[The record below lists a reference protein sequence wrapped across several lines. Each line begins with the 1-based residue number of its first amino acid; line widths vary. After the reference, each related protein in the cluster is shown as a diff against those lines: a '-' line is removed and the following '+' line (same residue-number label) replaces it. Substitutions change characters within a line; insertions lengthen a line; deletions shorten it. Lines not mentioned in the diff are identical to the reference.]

1 MNNKKIVIIGS
12 TGHLGFN
19 VAKCLLKKNKNILLL
34 IRKKNIYTTE
44 LVNSGA
50 KIKLVNFNKLKEIN
64 KIIKNQDIL
73 INTASRN
80 PYNPSGNI
88 LKDNYDITKNIF
100 NSTIKT
106 SIKKIINISSS
117 VIFKRKLS
125 KLDKINEKSELNFFE
140 NDYVKGKILS
150 EKFIDKFE
158 LKERKTIIRLYPGWI
173 IGNDDIFLTP
183 PSKFFYE
190 KIYKKKLIP
199 CFNGGVS
206 INGVEEISDAIIN
219 SININRNQK
228 FILGGHNIS
237 YYDLIK
243 SFSNKSNNFAL
254 ILKLPNFF
262 LPILRYILIFFSKYL
277 NIFTKLS
284 NQIVYSEQ
292 GLKSYLY
299 LSSSKAKKYLNYKIK
314 DFNLLIK
321 DIEKNSMKHSYLINC
336 IGKNNFFPNYKI
348 NIKNIKKNKKILI
361 TGCPGQLGN
370 RFIDFIIDY
379 NNKNKNKIYCNLLVE
394 KKFIDLLKLPQ
405 EFSIFYGSLNNKSV
419 IKKSLKNV
427 SNVMHLASKIYDSSN
442 KNIYETNY
450 ISSKIF
456 CEILINEKIDRIL
469 YMSTDSVY
477 GYENNN
483 LPFNDKKKY
492 KPFGIYGIS
501 KKKFEDFLIEK
512 SRENKI
518 NHTILRGFLFFDKNL
533 FNKNKFIKSL
543 YNKIQLL
550 IGDGKNYRNVT
561 FKENVVLAFFHCLN
575 SNKTINKTYWIG
587 DKNFKITMSQ
597 LYKKICLI
605 NKIKYRPIFLPN
617 IFGFILRAKFN
628 FLNLLGYNSGLLF
641 TLCKLNLSITAK
653 ITNIYKDTKYKEII
667 SFNEI
672 KKNAK

>member
-19 VAKCLLKKNKNILLL
+19 VAKCLLKKNENILLL

-125 KLDKINEKSELNFFE
+125 KSDKINEKSELNFFE

-199 CFNGGVS
+199 CFNGGIS
-206 INGVEEISDAIIN
+206 INGVEEIADAIIN

-262 LPILRYILIFFSKYL
+262 LPILKYILIFFSKYL

-321 DIEKNSMKHSYLINC
+321 DIEKNSKKHSYLINY

-405 EFSIFYGSLNNKSV
+405 EFSIFYGSLNNKSI

-427 SNVMHLASKIYDSSN
+427 SNVIHFASKIYDSSN

-512 SRENKI
+512 S
-518 NHTILRGFLFFDKNL
+518 
-533 FNKNKFIKSL
+533 
-543 YNKIQLL
+543 
-550 IGDGKNYRNVT
+550 
-561 FKENVVLAFFHCLN
+561 
-575 SNKTINKTYWIG
+575 INK
-587 DKNFKITMSQ
+587 
-597 LYKKICLI
+597 LI
-605 NKIKYRPIFLPN
+605 
-617 IFGFILRAKFN
+617 
-628 FLNLLGYNSGLLF
+628 LN
-641 TLCKLNLSITAK
+641 
-653 ITNIYKDTKYKEII
+653 E
-667 SFNEI
+667 E
-672 KKNAK
+672 

>member
-19 VAKCLLKKNKNILLL
+19 VAKCLLKKNENILLL

-125 KLDKINEKSELNFFE
+125 KSDKINEKSELNFFE

-262 LPILRYILIFFSKYL
+262 IPILK
-277 NIFTKLS
+277 NT
-284 NQIVYSEQ
+284 
-292 GLKSYLY
+292 
-299 LSSSKAKKYLNYKIK
+299 SSPLNYK
-314 DFNLLIK
+314 
-321 DIEKNSMKHSYLINC
+321 
-336 IGKNNFFPNYKI
+336 
-348 NIKNIKKNKKILI
+348 
-361 TGCPGQLGN
+361 
-370 RFIDFIIDY
+370 
-379 NNKNKNKIYCNLLVE
+379 
-394 KKFIDLLKLPQ
+394 
-405 EFSIFYGSLNNKSV
+405 
-419 IKKSLKNV
+419 
-427 SNVMHLASKIYDSSN
+427 
-442 KNIYETNY
+442 
-450 ISSKIF
+450 
-456 CEILINEKIDRIL
+456 
-469 YMSTDSVY
+469 
-477 GYENNN
+477 
-483 LPFNDKKKY
+483 
-492 KPFGIYGIS
+492 
-501 KKKFEDFLIEK
+501 
-512 SRENKI
+512 
-518 NHTILRGFLFFDKNL
+518 
-533 FNKNKFIKSL
+533 
-543 YNKIQLL
+543 
-550 IGDGKNYRNVT
+550 
-561 FKENVVLAFFHCLN
+561 
-575 SNKTINKTYWIG
+575 
-587 DKNFKITMSQ
+587 
-597 LYKKICLI
+597 
-605 NKIKYRPIFLPN
+605 
-617 IFGFILRAKFN
+617 
-628 FLNLLGYNSGLLF
+628 
-641 TLCKLNLSITAK
+641 
-653 ITNIYKDTKYKEII
+653 
-667 SFNEI
+667 
-672 KKNAK
+672 

>member
-12 TGHLGFN
+12 TGHLGYN
-19 VAKCLLKKNKNILLL
+19 VAKRLLKKNKNILLL
-34 IRKKNIYTTE
+34 IRKKNIYTKE
-44 LVNSGA
+44 LENGGA
-50 KIKLVNFNKLKEIN
+50 NIKLVNFNKFKEIN
-64 KIIKNQDIL
+64 KVIKNQDIL

-117 VIFKRKLS
+117 VIFKRKINKS
-125 KLDKINEKSELNFFE
+125 NKINERSELNFFE

-183 PSKFFYE
+183 PSKFFCE
-190 KIYKKKLIP
+190 KVYKKKFIP
-199 CFNGGVS
+199 CFKGGIS
-206 INGVEEISDAIIN
+206 INGVEEISEAIIS
-219 SININRNQK
+219 SIKITKNQK
-228 FILGGHNIS
+228 FILGGHNVS

-243 SFSNKSNNFAL
+243 SFSKKSNNFAL

-262 LPILRYILIFFSKYL
+262 IPIIENTSIFFSKYL
-277 NIFTKLS
+277 NILNNLS
-284 NQIVYSEQ
+284 NQIIYSKQ

-314 DFNLLIK
+314 NYNLLIK
-321 DIEKNSMKHSYLINC
+321 DIEKNSKKHSYDIHL
-336 IGKNNFFPNYKI
+336 IGKNNFFPDYKI
-348 NIKNIKKNKKILI
+348 DIKNIKKNKKVLI

-370 RFIDFIIDY
+370 KFIDFIIDF
-379 NNKNKNKIYCNLLVE
+379 NNKNKNKIYCNLLIE
-394 KKFIDLLKLPQ
+394 KKFINLLDLPP
-405 EFSIFYGSLNNKSV
+405 EFNIFYGSLNNKN
-419 IKKSLKNV
+419 IIRRSLKNV
-427 SNVMHLASKIYDSSN
+427 SNVIHLASKIYDPSN
-442 KNIYETNY
+442 KNIYHTNY

-456 CEILINEKIDRIL
+456 YEILINKKIDRIL

-492 KPFGIYGIS
+492 KPFGMYGIS

-512 SRENKI
+512 SKRNGI
-518 NHTILRGFLFFDKNL
+518 NYTILRGFLFFDKNL
-533 FNKNKFIKSL
+533 FNKNKFVKSL
-543 YNKIQLL
+543 YSKVQLL
-550 IGDGKNYRNVT
+550 IGDGNNYRNVT

-587 DKNFKITMSQ
+587 DKNFKITISQ
-597 LYKKICLI
+597 LYKKICSL

-617 IFGFILRAKFN
+617 IFGFILRAKFS
-628 FLNLLGYNSGLLF
+628 FLSLLGYNSGLLF
-641 TLCKLNLSITAK
+641 TLSKLNLSITAK
-653 ITNIYKDTKYKEII
+653 INNIYKDTKYKEII

-672 KKNAK
+672 KKNEK

>member
-12 TGHLGFN
+12 TGHLGYN

-206 INGVEEISDAIIN
+206 INGVEEISNAIIN

-262 LPILRYILIFFSKYL
+262 LPILRNILIFFSKYL

-321 DIEKNSMKHSYLINC
+321 DIEKNSKKHSYLINY

-348 NIKNIKKNKKILI
+348 NIKNIKKKK
-361 TGCPGQLGN
+361 
-370 RFIDFIIDY
+370 
-379 NNKNKNKIYCNLLVE
+379 
-394 KKFIDLLKLPQ
+394 
-405 EFSIFYGSLNNKSV
+405 
-419 IKKSLKNV
+419 
-427 SNVMHLASKIYDSSN
+427 
-442 KNIYETNY
+442 
-450 ISSKIF
+450 
-456 CEILINEKIDRIL
+456 
-469 YMSTDSVY
+469 
-477 GYENNN
+477 
-483 LPFNDKKKY
+483 
-492 KPFGIYGIS
+492 
-501 KKKFEDFLIEK
+501 
-512 SRENKI
+512 
-518 NHTILRGFLFFDKNL
+518 
-533 FNKNKFIKSL
+533 
-543 YNKIQLL
+543 
-550 IGDGKNYRNVT
+550 
-561 FKENVVLAFFHCLN
+561 
-575 SNKTINKTYWIG
+575 
-587 DKNFKITMSQ
+587 
-597 LYKKICLI
+597 
-605 NKIKYRPIFLPN
+605 
-617 IFGFILRAKFN
+617 
-628 FLNLLGYNSGLLF
+628 
-641 TLCKLNLSITAK
+641 
-653 ITNIYKDTKYKEII
+653 
-667 SFNEI
+667 
-672 KKNAK
+672 

>member
-12 TGHLGFN
+12 TGHLGYN
-19 VAKCLLKKNKNILLL
+19 VAKRLLKKNKNILLL
-34 IRKKNIYTTE
+34 LRKKNIYTTE
-44 LVNSGA
+44 LANSGA

-117 VIFKRKLS
+117 AIFKRKLS
-125 KLDKINEKSELNFFE
+125 KSDKINEKSELNFFE

-173 IGNDDIFLTP
+173 IGSDDIFLTP

-199 CFNGGVS
+199 CFNGGIS
-206 INGVEEISDAIIN
+206 INGVEEISNAIIN

-379 NNKNKNKIYCNLLVE
+379 NNKNKNKIYCNLLIE
-394 KKFIDLLKLPQ
+394 KKFIDLLKLPS
-405 EFSIFYGSLNNKSV
+405 EFNIFYGSLNNKSV
-419 IKKSLKNV
+419 IKKSLKDV
-427 SNVMHLASKIYDSSN
+427 SNVIHLAS
-442 KNIYETNY
+442 
-450 ISSKIF
+450 
-456 CEILINEKIDRIL
+456 
-469 YMSTDSVY
+469 
-477 GYENNN
+477 
-483 LPFNDKKKY
+483 
-492 KPFGIYGIS
+492 
-501 KKKFEDFLIEK
+501 
-512 SRENKI
+512 
-518 NHTILRGFLFFDKNL
+518 
-533 FNKNKFIKSL
+533 
-543 YNKIQLL
+543 
-550 IGDGKNYRNVT
+550 
-561 FKENVVLAFFHCLN
+561 
-575 SNKTINKTYWIG
+575 
-587 DKNFKITMSQ
+587 
-597 LYKKICLI
+597 
-605 NKIKYRPIFLPN
+605 
-617 IFGFILRAKFN
+617 
-628 FLNLLGYNSGLLF
+628 
-641 TLCKLNLSITAK
+641 
-653 ITNIYKDTKYKEII
+653 
-667 SFNEI
+667 
-672 KKNAK
+672 